1 MGRRASVPDTTREA
15 EVMAMVVE
23 RRSIKPAAKAAVV
36 WESLMVYLLSNAR
49 SRGGAVLQTF

>member
-15 EVMAMVVE
+15 EVMAVLVDE

-36 WESLMVYLLSNAR
+36 WESVMVI
-49 SRGGAVLQTF
+49 TF